1 MVLAELAELELELE
15 LELDTRTGGPIIP
28 TAIGA
33 AATGLKAMLAAML
46 AGTGPGRARSSS
58 NNSELELELYLGL
71 LERGDRLNLLAG
83 SALRERIRASA
94 AWIFAEFILS
104 VPRPLRLGPKSAAL
118 LYGATD
124 PSAPSPKPLRRLS
137 PIKP

>member
-1 MVLAELAELELELE
+1 
-15 LELDTRTGGPIIP
+15 
-28 TAIGA
+28 
-33 AATGLKAMLAAML
+33 ML

-94 AWIFAEFILS
+94 AWIFADPILT

-118 LYGATD
+118 LYGPTG
-124 PSAPSPKPLRRLS
+124 PNAPSSNPLRRLS
-137 PIKP
+137 PIKPYPAGALTVRGALAARERERERERDAGDTRTV